1 VELIMQIDNNFQTPF
16 FVCEYMVSLIKDEP
30 EIKTVLEPTPGQGR
44 LALVLKK
51 NRYNVLLPY
60 PDPNN
65 FWNFI
70 LADHKYYAEW
80 NAIVMNPPATPMKKA
95 YDIFYKCME
104 HTDRIVALMPW
115 LTIINS
121 QKRTKDIMD
130 FGLISVTHLPRSTFP
145 GSRIQTC
152 ILNMKRGY
160 KSKTEFKMIG
170 HGIEG

>member
-1 VELIMQIDNNFQTPF
+1 MQIDNNFQTPF

-30 EIKTVLEPTPGQGR
+30 EIKTVLEPTPGKGN

-51 NRYNVLLPY
+51 NQYCVFLPH
-60 PDPNN
+60 PNPYN
-65 FWNFI
+65 FWSFI
-70 LADHKYYAEW
+70 QENHKYYVDV
-80 NAIVMNPPATPMKKA
+80 IVMNPPATPMKKA
-95 YDIFYKCME
+95 YDIFYKCVE
-104 HTDRIVALMPW
+104 HTNRIIALMPW

-160 KSKTEFKMIG
+160 KDKTEFKVVG
-170 HGIEG
+170 HGLDE